1 MIKTCSPRTVRQ
13 EEYVNIIKTAI
24 NVLKSSGEQKNKTIE
39 RWMEQ
44 QKVQLFQFQN
54 PFPMSLPETEQRA

>member
-1 MIKTCSPRTVRQ
+1 MIKTRTVRQ